1 MTTKPEMLSRI
12 EATFSQLTPSEKR
25 VGSWLLAHAAQIPF
39 ETAESV
45 GQASGT
51 SGITV
56 GRFLR
61 KLGYRNLE
69 DAKKSLRD
77 PYQPWGMNERLDSWQ
92 QQRPCP
98 TAFSTPCRWKWMPS
112 RRCISWR
119 KRTPSV
125 RWCTTWPTRTRCLC
139 WGSSPRAGSPTP
151 SSATLNTSARA

>member
-45 GQASGT
+45 GLASGT

-77 PYQPWGMNERLDSWQ
+77 PYQPWGMNERLD
-92 QQRPCP
+92 
-98 TAFSTPCRWKWMPS
+98 
-112 RRCISWR
+112 
-119 KRTPSV
+119 
-125 RWCTTWPTRTRCLC
+125 
-139 WGSSPRAGSPTP
+139 
-151 SSATLNTSARA
+151 